1 MATEMAIRGDAATR
15 EELLERVAREDV
27 RLVDLQFSDIAGGA
41 RVMTIPGHLLP
52 SVLQHGYRFDGSAV
66 TGGQREV
73 EMDLF
78 LVPDPATLVTY
89 VEPTGAG
96 CRARFSCSVR
106 RRDGQPFAGD
116 PRSVLE
122 RNLAEARAAGFDYR
136 VAIELEYYLFQPDNA
151 GLLPPPDTAGYFGT
165 GPGLGTGTR
174 DDVVASLAEMGI
186 QVGGA
191 HHETGPGQEEL
202 DLLTADPL
210 RMADTVL
217 TVREVIRAVAQRHG
231 LRANFMPKPLAD
243 APGSGMHIFQRLYHL
258 ADGSDALRGE
268 GETIS
273 HPGPARDRRA
283 AGARAGHER
292 DRLSDRQLVQAAGR
306 GTPRAAPRHL
316 GPAQPGI
323 VGARALLGTGD
334 RLHGRARAAIAG
346 QHGESLSRACRGAGQ
361 RDGRDT
367 PRGRTAAGLGREP
380 GPPRR
385 CRADPP
391 GSADA
396 AADARRRAR
405 WRWPRTTSCA
415 RRWAT
420 TFAISSCSSSVP
432 NGATT
437 AATSAHGNGNATAN
451 ETTARSLTRGG
462 MRRSQG

>member
-1 MATEMAIRGDAATR
+1 MATDMAIRGDAATR

-73 EMDLF
+73 ELDLF
-78 LVPDPATLVTY
+78 LAPDPATLVTY

-96 CRARFSCSVR
+96 RRARFSCSVR

-122 RNLAEARAAGFDYR
+122 RNIAEARAAGFEYR

-202 DLLTADPL
+202 DLLATDPL

-243 APGSGMHIFQRLYHL
+243 APGSGMHIFQRLYNV

-273 HPGPARDRRA
+273 MQAR
-283 AGARAGHER
+283 H
-292 DRLSDRQLVQAAGR
+292 
-306 GTPRAAPRHL
+306 
-316 GPAQPGI
+316 
-323 VGARALLGTGD
+323 
-334 RLHGRARAAIAG
+334 AIAG
-346 QHGESLSRACRGAGQ
+346 QLAHARSMTAIVCPTVNSYKRLAAGHRAPRHATWARVSQASLIRVPSPAPGAGAAVELEL
-361 RDGRDT
+361 RSPDPMANPYLVLAVALACALDGIRQGEEPPAPLDET
-367 PRGRTAAGLGREP
+367 LVRYDDQEFERLGV
-380 GPPRR
+380 PPL
-385 CRADPP
+385 
-391 GSADA
+391 
-396 AADARRRAR
+396 
-405 WRWPRTTSCA
+405 PRTLGDALAALPEDDVVRAALGDYVCDQFLLVKRDEWSDY
-415 RRWAT
+415 RRYVSPWERERY
-420 TFAISSCSSSVP
+420 
-432 NGATT
+432 G
-437 AATSAHGNGNATAN
+437 
-451 ETTARSLTRGG
+451 E
-462 MRRSQG
+462 

>member
-1 MATEMAIRGDAATR
+1 MATEMAVRGDAATR
-15 EELLERVAREDV
+15 EELLERIAREDV

-78 LVPDPATLVTY
+78 LAPDPATLVTY
-89 VEPTGAG
+89 AEPTGTG
-96 CRARFSCSVR
+96 RRARFSCSVR
-106 RRDGQPFAGD
+106 RRDGHPFAGD

-122 RNLAEARAAGFDYR
+122 RNIAEARAAGFDFR

-151 GLLPPPDTAGYFGT
+151 GLMPPPDTAGYFGT

-186 QVGGA
+186 PVGGA

-243 APGSGMHIFQRLYHL
+243 APGSGMHIFQRIYHV

-273 HPGPARDRRA
+273 MQAR
-283 AGARAGHER
+283 H
-292 DRLSDRQLVQAAGR
+292 
-306 GTPRAAPRHL
+306 
-316 GPAQPGI
+316 
-323 VGARALLGTGD
+323 
-334 RLHGRARAAIAG
+334 AIAG
-346 QHGESLSRACRGAGQ
+346 QLAHARSICAIVCPTVNSYKRLAAGHRAPRHATWARLSQASLVRVPSWGLPGARPGA
-361 RDGRDT
+361 RDGM
-367 PRGRTAAGLGREP
+367 
-380 GPPRR
+380 
-385 CRADPP
+385 
-391 GSADA
+391 
-396 AADARRRAR
+396 
-405 WRWPRTTSCA
+405 
-415 RRWAT
+415 
-420 TFAISSCSSSVP
+420 
-432 NGATT
+432 
-437 AATSAHGNGNATAN
+437 
-451 ETTARSLTRGG
+451 RGG
-462 MRRSQG
+462 KEPPLASDENLVRHDDAELIRLGVPSLPQTLGDALIALAEDDVVREALGDYVCDQFLLVKRAEWSEYRRYVSPWERERYGE

>member
-1 MATEMAIRGDAATR
+1 MATEIGIRREAATR

-66 TGGQREV
+66 TGGMREV

-78 LVPDPATLVTY
+78 LVPDPATLITY
-89 VEPTGAG
+89 LEPTGAG

-106 RRDGQPFAGD
+106 RRDGQPIAGD

-122 RNLAEARAAGFDYR
+122 RNLAEARATGFDYR

-151 GLLPPPDTAGYFGT
+151 GLLPPPDTAGFFGT
-165 GPGLGTGTR
+165 GPGLGTGTH
-174 DDVVASLAEMGI
+174 DHVVASLAKMGI

-243 APGSGMHIFQRLYHL
+243 APGSGMHVFQRLYHL
-258 ADGSDALRGE
+258 VDRSDALRGD

-273 HPGPARDRRA
+273 
-283 AGARAGHER
+283 
-292 DRLSDRQLVQAAGR
+292 VQA
-306 GTPRAAPRHL
+306 RH
-316 GPAQPGI
+316 
-323 VGARALLGTGD
+323 
-334 RLHGRARAAIAG
+334 AIAG
-346 QHGESLSRACRGAGQ
+346 QLAHARGMSAVVCPTVNSYK
-361 RDGRDT
+361 RL
-367 PRGRTAAGLGREP
+367 AAGHRAPRPASWAGLSQAPVVRAPGCGTATGSTVELEPRSREKM
-380 GPPRR
+380 
-385 CRADPP
+385 
-391 GSADA
+391 
-396 AADARRRAR
+396 
-405 WRWPRTTSCA
+405 
-415 RRWAT
+415 
-420 TFAISSCSSSVP
+420 
-432 NGATT
+432 
-437 AATSAHGNGNATAN
+437 AN
-451 ETTARSLTRGG
+451 PDT
-462 MRRSQG
+462 